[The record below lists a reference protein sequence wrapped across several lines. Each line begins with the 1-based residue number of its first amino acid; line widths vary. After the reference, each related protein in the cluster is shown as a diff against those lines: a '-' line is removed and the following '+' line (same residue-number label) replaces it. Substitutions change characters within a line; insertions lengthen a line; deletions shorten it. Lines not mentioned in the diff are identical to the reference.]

1 MRSDMAK
8 VIVERP
14 RYGSRLSAKKK
25 GYRKYLQKVGVESLP
40 RHEPMKGRWHGMN
53 KFFNEHLG
61 PMRRFL
67 RSRIGRPWNTIH
79 HELCEN
85 IDLGNVVQKHVM
97 THVYQY
103 VERYVEDRDGTLIRC
118 DGYGRSL
125 PLREG
130 QMYVCP
136 RTGILRIVKRAI
148 EHVLPKRICRSGTCQ
163 YHFRDGG
170 WWEVKVRELPLVAE
184 EQWDC
189 WLERAVVNI
198 ALGEREAAYGGKLW
212 AISKRLLSPSE
223 TRALLKS
230 IRNSK

>member
-61 PMRRFL
+61 PMQRFL

-79 HELCEN
+79 QELCEN

-103 VERYVEDRDGTLIRC
+103 VQRYVEEQGGRLIRC

-125 PLREG
+125 PLRAG

-136 RTGILRIVKRAI
+136 RTGILRIVKQATDR
-148 EHVLPKRICRSGTCQ
+148 VLRKRICRSSSCQ

-170 WWEVKVRELPLVAE
+170 WWEVQVREAPLVAG

-189 WLERAVVNI
+189 WLERAVVKI
-198 ALGEREAAYGGKLW
+198 TLGEREDAYGGKLW

-230 IRNSK
+230 IRSSK